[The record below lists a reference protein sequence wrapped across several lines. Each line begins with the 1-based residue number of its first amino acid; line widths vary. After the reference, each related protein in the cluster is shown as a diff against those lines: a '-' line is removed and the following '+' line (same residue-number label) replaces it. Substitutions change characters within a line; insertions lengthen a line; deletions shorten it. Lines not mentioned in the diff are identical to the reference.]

1 VPRFGKLKTGAA
13 GEFLFYKKS
22 RTIDWKT
29 PNLETALPPD
39 AIFSQ
44 GKWFK
49 GEGLL
54 QKKN

>member
-1 VPRFGKLKTGAA
+1 M

-29 PNLETALPPD
+29 PNLESAVPPD

-44 GKWFK
+44 GKWRT